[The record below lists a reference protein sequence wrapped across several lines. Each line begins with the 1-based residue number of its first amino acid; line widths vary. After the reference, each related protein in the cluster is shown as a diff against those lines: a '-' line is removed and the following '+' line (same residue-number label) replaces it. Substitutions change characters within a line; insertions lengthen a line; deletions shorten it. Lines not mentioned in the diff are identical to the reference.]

1 MPQAP
6 RHPAFSL
13 LFCLVLSA
21 TIHSLNTTC
30 VLAQSQLASVQ
41 LPGAKLTIE
50 GQTVLI
56 HLQPD
61 FAGKLVELPRL
72 AAPVRSLHWQGEVA
86 GAPSNLKLQ
95 PELTT
100 WKLQWDSEPKAD
112 AVIEM
117 QLDAVPL
124 LLAEC
129 KPIEAAGDGSLFL
142 PAHMATTTG
151 DKIRYEPQ
159 PFKNTV
165 GYWAGMQN
173 SASWSM
179 KVAMPGK
186 FNVAVLQG
194 CGAGNGGSTAELAL
208 YTVTSPDKAA
218 ASLQFE
224 VQDTGH
230 FQNFVWRHLGEV
242 QLTEAG
248 EYQLRLSPKNI
259 KRGALMDVRA
269 IHLIRL
275 P

>member
-1 MPQAP
+1 MALT
-6 RHPAFSL
+6 A
-13 LFCLVLSA
+13 A
-21 TIHSLNTTC
+21 IHIAISSN
-30 VLAQSQLASVQ
+30 VFAQSQLANIQ
-41 LPGAKLTIE
+41 LPGAKLTID

-61 FAGKLVELPRL
+61 FAGKFVELPRL
-72 AAPVRSLHWQGEVA
+72 AAPVRSLTWQGDSA
-86 GAPSNLKLQ
+86 DAMSNLKLQ

-100 WKLQWDSEPKAD
+100 WKLVWDAPPKAGG
-112 AVIEM
+112 VIEM
-117 QLDAVPL
+117 QLDAAPFL
-124 LLAEC
+124 IAEC
-129 KPIEAAGDGSLFL
+129 KPIEASGDGSLYL

-173 SASWSM
+173 SASWSL
-179 KVAMPGK
+179 KVAKAGK
-186 FNVAVLQG
+186 FNVAILQG
-194 CGAGNGGSTAELAL
+194 CGAGNGGSTAELTL
-208 YTVTSPDKAA
+208 HTVASPDSAA

-230 FQNFVWRHLGEV
+230 FQNFVWRHLGEIN
-242 QLTEAG
+242 LTEAS
-248 EYQLRLSPKNI
+248 EYQLRIRPKNI

-269 IHLIRL
+269 VHLIRL